1 MDSNRSRS
9 GMLVGLAAAAG
20 AFGVAVMMSAVTA
33 PTARADAFSDIISSV
48 EDEFTAGQADFA
60 SASADFGSGDPSD
73 GLASFFSGLD
83 DDVVG
88 PGDSVY
94 LQTVLVLLN
103 EPDSSG
109 PFFVDI
115 GPEADFTSGLAD
127 AQSAFTT
134 GEDLFAQAATDFS
147 SGDYFDAAD
156 LDVFGSTQSFVISPE
171 FLIEG
176 VVAALTPR

>member
-127 AQSAFTT
+127 AQSAFST
-134 GEDLFAQAATDFS
+134 GEGAFAQAATDLS
-147 SGDYFDAAD
+147 SGDYGDAAD
-156 LDVFGSTQSFVISPE
+156 LEVFGSTESFIFAPQ

-176 VVAALTPR
+176 VAASSF

>member
-1 MDSNRSRS
+1 
-9 GMLVGLAAAAG
+9 
-20 AFGVAVMMSAVTA
+20 MMSAATA

-48 EDEFTAGQADFA
+48 EDEFTAGQAEFA

-73 GLASFFSGLD
+73 GLSLFFSGLD

-109 PFFVDI
+109 PFFFDI
-115 GPEADFTSGLAD
+115 GPAADFTSGLAD
-127 AQSAFTT
+127 PQSSFST
-134 GEDLFAQAATDFS
+134 GEDLFAQAATDLS
-147 SGDYFDAAD
+147 SGDYFDPQISRYS
-156 LDVFGSTQSFVISPE
+156 GQHNPSFSLRSFCSRVWRLRSDR
-171 FLIEG
+171 
-176 VVAALTPR
+176 VT

>member
-1 MDSNRSRS
+1 MDSNRPR
-9 GMLVGLAAAAG
+9 AATLIGVAAVG

-48 EDEFTAGQADFA
+48 EDDFTTGQAEFA

-73 GLASFFSGLD
+73 GLALFFSGLD

-94 LQTVLVLLN
+94 LGTVDALLN
-103 EPDSSG
+103 ESTDNG
-109 PFFVDI
+109 GYFFEI
-115 GPEADFTSGLAD
+115 GSAADFTSGLAD
-127 AQSAFTT
+127 AQSSFSA
-134 GEDLFAQAATDFS
+134 GEGAFAQAATDLS
-147 SGDYFDAAD
+147 SGDYGDAAVTE
-156 LDVFGSTQSFVISPE
+156 LAGSTFSIVFPPE

-176 VVAALTPR
+176 LVAALTPR

>member
-1 MDSNRSRS
+1 MDSYKSRT
-9 GMLVGLAAAAG
+9 GVLIGLAAAAG
-20 AFGVAVMMSAVTA
+20 AFGVAVMMSAATA

-48 EDEFTAGQADFA
+48 EDEFTAGQPEFA

-73 GLASFFSGLD
+73 GLALFFSGLD
-83 DDVVG
+83 DDFVG

-103 EPDSSG
+103 EPAASSG
-109 PFFVDI
+109 PFFFDI

-127 AQSAFTT
+127 AQSSFST
-134 GEDLFAQAATDFS
+134 GEDLFAQAATDLS

-156 LDVFGSTQSFVISPE
+156 LEVFGSTQSFIFAPE

-176 VVAALTPR
+176 VAASF